1 MKQNII
7 RTGLYFLSI
16 LFIARAF
23 SACGILDFDA
33 YKTPE
38 MLIVRPDTET
48 PDALQQ
54 TLLVTVICDL
64 KWKVEL
70 SQTDWAS
77 VDNVFIGKDNM
88 GKITLLLSPNTGN
101 GPRTLG
107 LTVTAGKG
115 SRSVNIVQGG
125 MDTYFSPST
134 ITLSGTEVSSA
145 TFKSPSTWTAEVVS
159 GKDWLALDTQK
170 GYAGDATISCHALD
184 PNENIGSR
192 EGSLKIDFGNV
203 SVEIPVV
210 QGQKDVILSD
220 GSTASFDWKGG
231 EFSVSTRT
239 NVDYTIECSA
249 PWVKHI
255 ETKAL
260 KEATESFVAEPN
272 DTYADRQATVSFTGG
287 DASFSV
293 TVTQSGKDP
302 YLDVNT
308 PGFYG
313 IAGMDYVLGTDGW
326 NQAGRKE
333 KDGSLELRLMKRS
346 SYSAVIVSGI
356 KTDAAEGSSAN
367 VDVVVKSGSKEVMH
381 SVYNATVIAE
391 SDQLLWFKAEPGTCF
406 IVKK

>member
-33 YKTPE
+33 YRTPE

-48 PDALQQ
+48 PHALQQ
-54 TLLVTVICDL
+54 SVKVNVQCDL
-64 KWKVEL
+64 KWKAEI
-70 SQTDWAS
+70 SQAEWAS
-77 VDNVFIGKDNM
+77 IENVSADRDNNGSFTV
-88 GKITLLLSPNTGN
+88 LLSPNTGN
-101 GPRTLG
+101 EPRTLG
-107 LTVTAGKG
+107 ITVTAGKG
-115 SRSVNIVQGG
+115 KRSVNIVQGG

-134 ITLSGTEVSSA
+134 ITLSGTEVSKA
-145 TFKSPSTWTAEVVS
+145 TFKSPSVWTAEVVS
-159 GKDWLALDTQK
+159 GKDWLVLDTSK
-170 GYAGDATISCHALD
+170 GYAGDATVSCHALD

-192 EGSLKIDFGNV
+192 EGSLKISFGTL

-220 GSTASFDWKGG
+220 GSTASFGWKGG
-231 EFSVSTRT
+231 EFAVRTRT

-272 DTYADRQATVSFTGG
+272 DTYAQRQATISFTGG

-293 TVTQSGKDP
+293 MVIQGGKDP

-313 IAGMDYVLGTDGW
+313 IADMNYVLGTDGW

-333 KDGSLELRLMKRS
+333 KGGVLELRLMNRS

-356 KTDAAEGSSAN
+356 KSDATEGSSAS
-367 VDVVVKSGSKEVMH
+367 VDVVVKSGNKEVLH

-391 SDQLLWFKAEPGTCF
+391 SDNLLWFKAEPGTCF

>member
-48 PDALQQ
+48 PHALQQ
-54 TLLVTVICDL
+54 SVKVNVQCDL
-64 KWKVEL
+64 KWKAEI
-70 SQTDWAS
+70 SQAEWAS
-77 VDNVFIGKDNM
+77 IENVSADRDNNGSFTV
-88 GKITLLLSPNTGN
+88 LLSPNTGN
-101 GPRTLG
+101 EPRTLG

-192 EGSLKIDFGNV
+192 EGSLKISFGTL

-272 DTYADRQATVSFTGG
+272 DTYAQRQATISFTGG

-293 TVTQSGKDP
+293 MVTQSGKDP
-302 YLDVNT
+302 YLDVDT

-333 KDGSLELRLMKRS
+333 KGGSLELRLMNQS

-356 KTDAAEGSSAN
+356 KTDAAEGSSAS
-367 VDVVVKSGSKEVMH
+367 VDVVVKSGNKEVMH

-391 SDQLLWFKAEPGTCF
+391 SDHLLWFKAEPGTCF

>member
-7 RTGLYFLSI
+7 RTGLHFLSI

-48 PDALQQ
+48 PHALQQ
-54 TLLVTVICDL
+54 SVKVNVQCDL
-64 KWKVEL
+64 KWKAEI
-70 SQTDWAS
+70 SQAEWAS
-77 VDNVFIGKDNM
+77 IENVSADRDNNGSFTV
-88 GKITLLLSPNTGN
+88 LLSPNTGN
-101 GPRTLG
+101 EPRTLG
-107 LTVTAGKG
+107 ITVTAGKG
-115 SRSVNIVQGG
+115 KRSVNIVQGG
-125 MDTYFSPST
+125 MDTYFSPSM
-134 ITLSGTEVSSA
+134 ITLSGTEVSKA
-145 TFKSPSTWTAEVVS
+145 TFKSPSVWTAEVVS
-159 GKDWLALDTQK
+159 GKDWLVLDTSK
-170 GYAGDATISCHALD
+170 GYAGDATVSCHALD

-192 EGSLKIDFGNV
+192 EGSLKISFGTL

-210 QGQKDVILSD
+210 QGQKDVILGD

-231 EFSVSTRT
+231 EFAVMTRT

-272 DTYADRQATVSFTGG
+272 DTYAQRQATISFTGG

-293 TVTQSGKDP
+293 MVTQSGKDP
-302 YLDVNT
+302 YLDVDT

-313 IAGMDYVLGTDGW
+313 IAGMDYVLGTGGW

-333 KDGSLELRLMKRS
+333 KGGSLELRLMNQS

-356 KTDAAEGSSAN
+356 KSDATEGSSAS
-367 VDVVVKSGSKEVMH
+367 VDVVVKSGNKEVMH

-391 SDQLLWFKAEPGTCF
+391 SDHLLWFKAEPGTCF